1 MSCVKYTVRDQH
13 MLALLSLQ
21 LIASNCTNE
30 GHEKHESVMG
40 FLESCILFFLPHLKG
55 HTYSEPVPC
64 DRCCISDSCFPWPLS
79 AIALNTLTENRA
91 NSVHSN
97 QPGLTSTYPPL
108 PKNTAHQ
115 SMLSLM
121 APILSSYL
129 SQNIESS

>member
-55 HTYSEPVPC
+55 HTYSELYPVT
-64 DRCCISDSCFPWPLS
+64 DAVS
-79 AIALNTLTENRA
+79 LTHA
-91 NSVHSN
+91 VHG
-97 QPGLTSTYPPL
+97 P
-108 PKNTAHQ
+108 
-115 SMLSLM
+115 SL
-121 APILSSYL
+121 L
-129 SQNIESS
+129 